1 MSDYSFDER
10 RRFGGIGE
18 KMVIDNFVTILKPFV
33 TEWIYGKYKEHTQ
46 KQRNGIDFSVNLDPA
61 NFEIKTR
68 DYKYY
73 KYNDILLETD
83 SVIEKR
89 VFGWI
94 YTTKADVI
102 LYVWLDETKT
112 KFIDGYIIIVDKLK
126 KCLNDL
132 IVEYWERTHGY
143 STTEGRYT
151 TGWFTVPINGFP
163 EGILI
168 RFDPNELNKIYMI
181 ENKHSK

>member
-1 MSDYSFDER
+1 VSDHSFDER
-10 RRFGGIGE
+10 LKFGAMGE
-18 KMVIDNFVTILKPFV
+18 KMVIDNFITILKPFV
-33 TEWIYGKYKEHTQ
+33 TEWIYGKCKEHTQ
-46 KQRNGIDFSVNLDPA
+46 RQRKGVDFSVDFNPA
-61 NFEIKTR
+61 NFEVKTR
-68 DYKYY
+68 DYRYY
-73 KYNDILLETD
+73 KYSDILLETD
-83 SVIEKR
+83 SMVEKR
-89 VFGWI
+89 KFGWV
-94 YTTKADVI
+94 YTTTADVI